1 MVQWT
6 MSTPPTRYAT
16 TPEGFSIASQRVGDT
31 GPDLVWVS
39 GGASHIEPFWELP
52 GWAHL
57 VRRVGSFSRLVWFDK
72 RGTGLSDR
80 EVGSTTV
87 EQRMLDICAVMDATG
102 MDRAVLVGMSEGAA
116 MAALFA
122 ATFPERVERL
132 ALVAGLTHGDA
143 NALNDQLP
151 ELALEMW
158 GSGLAL
164 ESMWARGVTDTA
176 LLAQIERAMGT
187 PTSMA
192 ALARATQVFD
202 VRPALPLIQA
212 PTLVVHCRDD
222 PIIPVASGRTF
233 ASLVPGATL
242 VELEGDFHGS
252 GRPDE
257 MDQYVRPV
265 EEFVVGSLG
274 TGRRSERVLSTVL
287 FTDIV
292 DSTARATS
300 EGDQRWAAVLDDHD
314 RICRR
319 AVTEAGGRIV
329 KMTGDGVLATFDG
342 PASAVRAAHAMVS
355 HLDILGLALRCGVH
369 TGEIER
375 RGDDIGG
382 VGVNTAARIMAVA
395 PAGEVW
401 VSSTVPGLSV
411 GSGLVFTSQGH
422 HDLKGIAEPWE
433 LFEAEAV

>member
-1 MVQWT
+1 MAI
-6 MSTPPTRYAT
+6 PPTKYAT
-16 TPEGFSIASQRVGDT
+16 TPEGYSIAYQRVGDS
-31 GPDLVWVS
+31 GPDLVWVN
-39 GGASHIEPFWELP
+39 GGASHIELFWELP

-57 VRRVGSFSRLVWFDK
+57 IRRVGSFSRLVWFDK

-80 EVGSTTV
+80 DVGSTTL
-87 EQRMLDICAVMDATG
+87 EQRMLDICAVMEAVGTE
-102 MDRAVLVGMSEGAA
+102 RAFLVGMSEGAA

-132 ALVAGLTHGDA
+132 ALAAGLTHGDA
-143 NALNDQLP
+143 NSLNENLP
-151 ELALEMW
+151 ELALELW
-158 GSGLAL
+158 GSGFAL
-164 ESMWARGVTDTA
+164 EAMWARGIADTA
-176 LLAQIERAMGT
+176 LLARIERAMGT
-187 PTSMA
+187 PTSIA

-212 PTLVVHCRDD
+212 PTLVVHCLDD
-222 PIIPVASGRTF
+222 PIIPVASGRDF
-233 ASLVPGATL
+233 AALIPGATL
-242 VELEGDFHGS
+242 VELAGDFHGS

-257 MDQYVRPV
+257 MDQYVRPI

-300 EGDQRWAAVLDDHD
+300 DGDQRWAEVLDDHD

-319 AVTEAGGRIV
+319 AVDERGGRIV

-342 PASAVRAAHAMVS
+342 PASAIGAAHAMVA
-355 HLDILGLALRCGVH
+355 HLDVLGLAIRCGVH

-382 VGVNTAARIMAVA
+382 VGVNTAARIMAAA

-411 GSGLVFTSQGH
+411 GSGLVFASQGAH
-422 HDLKGIAEPWE
+422 QLKGITDAWE
-433 LFEAEAV
+433 LFAAAPA